1 MIPKYIFAG
10 QISFWSS
17 YRVYLGLEFIFSPSF
32 YSFSIISYFIK
43 LLHLSNEMT
52 LTKILRVLDDSIA
65 GFNSL
70 TANNNQLI
78 GKTYSFTI

>member
-17 YRVYLGLEFIFSPSF
+17 YRVYLGLEFLFSPL
-32 YSFSIISYFIK
+32 FIPF
-43 LLHLSNEMT
+43 LLFPILLNCVIFPIT
-52 LTKILRVLDDSIA
+52 PTKILRVLDDSIA

-78 GKTYSFTI
+78 GKAYSFTI